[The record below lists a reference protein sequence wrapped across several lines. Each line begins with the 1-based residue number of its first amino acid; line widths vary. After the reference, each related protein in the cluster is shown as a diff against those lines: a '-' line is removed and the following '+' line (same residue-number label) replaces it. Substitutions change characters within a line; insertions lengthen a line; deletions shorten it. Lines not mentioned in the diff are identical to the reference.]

1 MMADRPPTHT
11 NDEVDLLVEANQKL
25 VLTILRAQADAA
37 DTALVVDELNRTRGI
52 DPLTLLPNRTLLL
65 ERIREAI
72 VSCKLRRTWFALLF
86 VDLNNFKQV
95 NDVLGHGL
103 GDRVLSLAAQ
113 RLATCVGPADVVSRY
128 GGDEFV
134 ILLADSPQAADAAV
148 AAECVLASLG
158 QPHRVGEHVVRLSAS
173 MGLSFYPR
181 DGEDAATLIE
191 HADKAMYEAKR
202 RDARNDVLFPPL
214 DALIPPL
221 TEYQRALAEQE
232 TRLGQLQET
241 NEQLLLAALNEQDL
255 RAAAESAHR
264 QLTEFLAML
273 AHELRNPLAPI
284 RNAAA
289 LINGVPAEKLPAL
302 QAVIERQVVHITRLV
317 GDLMDVSRASTGKL
331 HLQPQAIDLTDVVE
345 AAVETCRPAMDIRLQ
360 TFTVKLPARAL
371 MLHGDPVRL
380 TQVLTNLLDN
390 ASKYTPVGG
399 RIGMRVSVHDGSL
412 EVTVS
417 DTGIGIS
424 SAALP
429 QIFQPFVQDSHA
441 VAFSG
446 SGLGIGLTV
455 VRELVE
461 AHGGS
466 VVASSEGKDK
476 GSQFTVTLPLAEA

>member
-1 MMADRPPTHT
+1 MADRAPTHT
-11 NDEVDLLVEANQKL
+11 NAEVDLLVEANQRL
-25 VLTILRAQADAA
+25 VLTVLRAQADAA
-37 DTALVVDELNRTRGI
+37 DNALVVGELNRTRGM

-65 ERIREAI
+65 ERIRDAI
-72 VSCKLRRTWFALLF
+72 AACRLRRTWFALLF

-95 NDVLGHGL
+95 NDTLGHAL
-103 GDRVLSLAAQ
+103 GDRVLALAAQ
-113 RLATCVGPADVVSRY
+113 RLAICVGPADVVSRY

-134 ILLADSPQAADAAV
+134 ILLTDSPQVSDAAV
-148 AAECVLASLG
+148 TAECVMASLA
-158 QPHRVGEHVVRLSAS
+158 QPHRVGGHVVRLSAS
-173 MGLSFYPR
+173 MGVSYYPA

-202 RDARNDVLFPPL
+202 RDAASGPLSQPL
-214 DALIPPL
+214 DALAVPVA
-221 TEYQRALAEQE
+221 EYDRVVAEQE
-232 TRLGQLQET
+232 RRLAQLQET
-241 NEQLLLAALNEQDL
+241 NEQLLLSALNEQDL
-255 RAAAESAHR
+255 RAAADAAHR
-264 QLTEFLAML
+264 QLTEFLAVL

-289 LINGVPAEKLPAL
+289 LINGVPPEQLPAL

-317 GDLMDVSRASTGKL
+317 GDLMDVSRVNTGKL
-331 HLQPQAIDLTDVVE
+331 HLQPQALDMTAIID
-345 AAVETCRPAMDIRLQ
+345 AAVETCRPSMDVRLQ
-360 TFTVKLPARAL
+360 TFTVKLPSRAL
-371 MLHGDPVRL
+371 MLEGDPVRL
-380 TQVLTNLLDN
+380 AQVLTNILDN

-399 RIGMRVSVHDGSL
+399 RIALSVGMREGQL
-412 EVTVS
+412 ELCVTDS
-417 DTGIGIS
+417 GIGIS

-466 VVASSEGKDK
+466 VVASSEGSGK
-476 GSQFTVTLPLAEA
+476 GSQFKVTLPLAEG